1 MSNTRLVFST
11 EGNNHCKKC
20 ERALKKCQCLPV
32 TELKK
37 KSTNATIKVQYERKG
52 RKGNGVCV
60 IKNLTLPMDELKTLT
75 KELKMRCGS
84 GGSIKN
90 QQIEI
95 QGDHR
100 DSIKVLLESKQYK
113 VKIAGG

>member
-11 EGNNHCKKC
+11 DGDNQCKKC
-20 ERALKKCQCLPV
+20 QRTLKKCQCLPIIKL
-32 TELKK
+32 EK
-37 KSTNATIKVQYERKG
+37 KSTNITIKVQYERKG

-60 IKNLTLPMDELKTLT
+60 IKNLALPMDELKTLT
-75 KELKMRCGS
+75 KELKKRCGS

-100 DSIKVLLESKQYK
+100 NDIKIFLESEQYK

>member
-11 EGNNHCKKC
+11 EGDNRCKKC
-20 ERALKKCQCLPV
+20 KRALKKCKCLSV

-37 KSTNATIKVQYERKG
+37 KSTDTTIKVQYERKG

-60 IKNLTLPMDELKTLT
+60 IKNLALPMDELKKLT

-84 GGSIKN
+84 GGSIKD

-100 DSIKVLLESKQYK
+100 DSIREFLESKQYK
-113 VKIAGG
+113 VTIAGG

>member
-11 EGNNHCKKC
+11 EGDNRCKKC
-20 ERALKKCQCLPV
+20 ERTLKKCQCLPV
-32 TELKK
+32 TVLKN
-37 KSTNATIKVQYERKG
+37 KSTDTTIKVQYEKKG

-60 IKNLTLPMDELKTLT
+60 IKNLALPMDELKKLT

-84 GGSIKN
+84 GGSIKD

-100 DSIKVLLESKQYK
+100 DSIKGFLESKQYK